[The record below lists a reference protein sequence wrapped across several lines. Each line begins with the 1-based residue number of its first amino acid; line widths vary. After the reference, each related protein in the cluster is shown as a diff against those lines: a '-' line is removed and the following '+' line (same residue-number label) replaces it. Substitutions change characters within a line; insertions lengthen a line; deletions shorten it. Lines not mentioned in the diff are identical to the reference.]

1 MLKILNNI
9 FKKKKKMNFAEKTL
23 EELDI
28 ELRNSD
34 FQWIKGENAGMIEKY
49 DSIVEAG
56 GMKFVSFK
64 GGGRMNVELLS
75 EFMDLFPATP
85 VDFGIPQ
92 PAISQPQTKNS
103 PAKKGSVNSIDYS
116 GSPQV
121 GVEESPI
128 YKLLK
133 KQKPNWVNVNIS
145 LKLNLP
151 TKSLYNV
158 LVTSFEDAETEI
170 ASYVT
175 EGVEIEDIRN
185 AIAESIRT
193 SFYESKKTSQVKTV
207 KKEEIEHDEL
217 SED

>member
-1 MLKILNNI
+1 MLKILSSI

-23 EELDI
+23 EELEV

-34 FQWIKGENAGMIEKY
+34 FQWIKGEQSGMIEKY
-49 DSIVEAG
+49 DGIVEAG
-56 GMKFVSFK
+56 GMRFVSFK
-64 GGGRMNVELLS
+64 GGERMNVELLS
-75 EFMDLFPATP
+75 EFMDIFPASP
-85 VDFGIPQ
+85 VDFGISQ
-92 PAISQPQTKNS
+92 PPVPQPQTKNPS
-103 PAKKGSVNSIDYS
+103 VKRGSVNFVDYS
-116 GSPQV
+116 TSSQV

-158 LVTSFEDAETEI
+158 LVTSFEDADTEI

>member
-1 MLKILNNI
+1 MLKLISSI
-9 FKKKKKMNFAEKTL
+9 FKKKKKMNFAGKTL
-23 EELDI
+23 EELDT
-28 ELRNSD
+28 ELKNSD
-34 FQWIKGENAGMIEKY
+34 FQWIKGEQTGMVEKY
-49 DSIVEAG
+49 HSVVEAG
-56 GMKFVSFK
+56 EMKFVSFQ

-75 EFMDLFPATP
+75 EFMDIFPATP
-85 VDFGIPQ
+85 VDFGISQ
-92 PAISQPQTKNS
+92 PAPANSQSKKS
-103 PAKKGSVNSIDYS
+103 ADKKGSVNSVDYGNS
-116 GSPQV
+116 VQV

-175 EGVEIEDIRN
+175 EGVEIEDIRD
-185 AIAESIRT
+185 AIAESIKT
-193 SFYESKKTSQVKTV
+193 SFYEIKKTSSVKQV
-207 KKEEIEHDEL
+207 KKEEIEQDEL

>member
-1 MLKILNNI
+1 
-9 FKKKKKMNFAEKTL
+9 MNFAEKTL
-23 EELDI
+23 EDLDI

-34 FQWIKGENAGMIEKY
+34 FQWLKGEQSGMVEKF
-49 DSIVEAG
+49 DSIIEIG
-56 GMKFVSFK
+56 ETRFVSFK

-75 EFMDLFPATP
+75 EFMEVFPASP
-85 VDFGIPQ
+85 VDFGITPT
-92 PAISQPQTKNS
+92 SQNQSKSPSPTKS
-103 PAKKGSVNSIDYS
+103 SVNSIDY
-116 GSPQV
+116 GSSKI

-158 LVTSFEDAETEI
+158 LVTSFEDADTEI
-170 ASYVT
+170 SSYVT

-185 AIAESIRT
+185 AIAESIRS
-193 SFYESKKTSQVKTV
+193 SFYETKKPSQSKSV
-207 KKEEIEHDEL
+207 KKEEIEYDEL

>member
-1 MLKILNNI
+1 MLKLIRSI
-9 FKKKKKMNFAEKTL
+9 FKKKNNMNFAEKTL

-28 ELRNSD
+28 ELKNSD
-34 FQWIKGENAGMIEKY
+34 FQWIKGEQTGMVEKY
-49 DSIVEAG
+49 HSVIEVGE
-56 GMKFVSFK
+56 MRFVSFQ

-75 EFMDLFPATP
+75 EFMDIFPSTP

-92 PAISQPQTKNS
+92 PAPANSQS
-103 PAKKGSVNSIDYS
+103 KKSADKRGSVNSIDY
-116 GSPQV
+116 GSSVQV

-185 AIAESIRT
+185 AIAESIKT
-193 SFYESKKTSQVKTV
+193 SFYEIKKTSSVKPV
-207 KKEEIEHDEL
+207 KKEEIEQDEL

>member
-1 MLKILNNI
+1 MLKILSSI

-34 FQWIKGENAGMIEKY
+34 FQWIKGEQAGIIEKY
-49 DSIVEAG
+49 DGIVEEG
-56 GMKFVSFK
+56 ETKFVSFK
-64 GGGRMNVELLS
+64 GGGRMNIQLLS
-75 EFMDLFPATP
+75 EFMDVFPATP
-85 VDFGIPQ
+85 VDFGTPQ
-92 PAISQPQTKNS
+92 PPISQPTKNS
-103 PAKKGSVNSIDYS
+103 PAKRGSVNSVDYS
-116 GSPQV
+116 NSAQV